1 MNHGDPGHVSE
12 VMNGDRP
19 MNRNGCV
26 LLLLVLTATGL
37 SAAGPEQKSK
47 MPRTADGQ
55 PDLQGVWN
63 YSSGVPL
70 QRPPALADRKSL
82 TKEEFDK
89 QLAARRNALGA
100 VARFAPVEAIA
111 LDWIDTSLH
120 VEDLRTSLITY
131 PENGRLPALVEGVT
145 RMPDVEEFLA
155 ALSDPKGA
163 SSPALL
169 SALAMFGSG
178 KKESHVDLS
187 ASERC
192 LLAPIV
198 PIVPGLGDNYVQI
211 VQSRDQVALR
221 TDEFVRIVW
230 LDGKAQVGQKL
241 RSSAGMSRGHWEGE
255 TLVVETRNF
264 ANRSQSF
271 GARSR
276 EKVVT
281 ERFTRTSKN
290 GLEYSATVVDPK
302 TFQDKVELSFPMA
315 RVDALI
321 YESACHEGNYSVP
334 NILSAARV
342 EERERESA
350 KTAAASK

>member
-1 MNHGDPGHVSE
+1 MKTHAFV
-12 VMNGDRP
+12 VA
-19 MNRNGCV
+19 
-26 LLLLVLTATGL
+26 LALTAAAA
-37 SAAGPEQKSK
+37 SAAGPETTYKA
-47 MPRTADGQ
+47 PRTADGR

-63 YSSGVPL
+63 FSSGVPL
-70 QRPPALADRKSL
+70 QRPAALADKKVL

-89 QLAARRNALGA
+89 QHAARRNALGA
-100 VARFAPVEAIA
+100 VARFAPVEAVA
-111 LDWIDTSLH
+111 LDWIDGTLH
-120 VEDLRTSLITY
+120 VDDLRTSLITY
-131 PENGRLPALVEGVT
+131 PENGRLPGLVEGVT

-163 SSPALL
+163 SSPGLL
-169 SALAMFGSG
+169 SALSMFGSG
-178 KKESHVDLS
+178 KKDSHADLGP
-187 ASERC
+187 SERC

-211 VQSRDQVALR
+211 VQSKDYVALR
-221 TDEFVRIVW
+221 TDEFVRIVS
-230 LDGKAQVGQKL
+230 LDGKARPGERL
-241 RSSAGMSRGHWEGE
+241 RSSTGVSRGHWEGE

-264 ANRSQSF
+264 TGRSLSF

-290 GLEYSATVVDPK
+290 GLEYAATVVDPK

-334 NILSAARV
+334 NMLSAARAAD
-342 EERERESA
+342 REAARQAASA
-350 KTAAASK
+350 K